1 MRYFE
6 MPHFQK
12 FSRNHL
18 GARDFV
24 GYQLQ
29 IKSILLNVK
38 EKGRIEKTLK
48 IKDGEACVTYYYY
61 DPAEKILYVL
71 AGHLNRPGE
80 PRTDELKAVESYI
93 RQIEGDKP

>member
-6 MPHFQK
+6 MPLFQR

-18 GARDFV
+18 GAREYV
-24 GYQLQ
+24 AYQLQ
-29 IKSILLNVK
+29 VK
-38 EKGRIEKTLK
+38 KIFLEVMEKGRFERMLKT
-48 IKDGEACVTYYYY
+48 KDGEACITYYYY

-80 PRTDELKAVESYI
+80 PRPDELKTIESYI
-93 RQIEGDKP
+93 LQIEGEKT

>member
-6 MPHFQK
+6 MPYFQR

-18 GARDFV
+18 GSREFV
-24 GYQLQ
+24 AYQLQ
-29 IKSILLNVK
+29 VKKIFLEAK
-38 EKGRIEKTLK
+38 EKGRLERTLRT
-48 IKDGEACVTYYYY
+48 KDGEACITYYYY

-80 PRTDELKAVESYI
+80 PRPDELKAIESYI
-93 RQIEGDKP
+93 RQIEGGNP